1 MNTPLTNQILQKI
14 KQYSRIILSRHI
26 RPDGD
31 ALGSTLGLAAL
42 LRNSYPDKEI
52 YVIGDDHSQGLSFLG
67 PEDEQLPEES
77 YRDALLI
84 VLDTASFDRVSN
96 HLAGAAREIV
106 KIDHHIDISP
116 FGDLS
121 WVEDYRSSTCE
132 MIVAL
137 WQAHRDELNMNLTA
151 ATYLYT
157 GMVTDSGRFR
167 IRDTSGE
174 TMRLAGALLDLGI
187 DTETLYARLYLET
200 MEEIKF
206 RSALTGKIKM
216 TPGGVAYLYISQAT
230 QKKYG
235 MTSEQASNCVSLL
248 SAIRDSI
255 IWMALIENADG
266 TVRVRLRSRF
276 VPINTLAECYHG
288 GGHAFASGATV
299 YSLKERNALLRDA
312 DELIRTYKS
321 TNEGWL

>member
-1 MNTPLTNQILQKI
+1 
-14 KQYSRIILSRHI
+14 
-26 RPDGD
+26 
-31 ALGSTLGLAAL
+31 
-42 LRNSYPDKEI
+42 
-52 YVIGDDHSQGLSFLG
+52 
-67 PEDEQLPEES
+67 
-77 YRDALLI
+77 
-84 VLDTASFDRVSN
+84 
-96 HLAGAAREIV
+96 
-106 KIDHHIDISP
+106 
-116 FGDLS
+116 
-121 WVEDYRSSTCE
+121 
-132 MIVAL
+132 
-137 WQAHRDELNMNLTA
+137 
-151 ATYLYT
+151 
-157 GMVTDSGRFR
+157 
-167 IRDTSGE
+167 
-174 TMRLAGALLDLGI
+174 MRLAGALLDLGI